1 MNGTSFDALARRAV
15 ATVSRRASLFALG
28 AAAVGATV
36 SPGGVA
42 AGGGCNCGK
51 KCNKRCQAQSPQC
64 AAAAANGCIGHPN
77 SSLCESRCIAC
88 CFNLRNCEPAEVA
101 DSVQCLMTCVP

>member
-1 MNGTSFDALARRAV
+1 MNGTSFDAFARRAV
-15 ATVSRRASLFALG
+15 ATVSRRASLSALG
-28 AAAVGATV
+28 AAALGAIA
-36 SPGGVA
+36 SPDRVE
-42 AGGGCNCGK
+42 AGCGK